1 MCTHCQLA
9 VPGGTQATCHAC
21 AIALRAEVRDGLRAI
36 DAHLGEW
43 ADFERWLAGEE

>member
-9 VPGGTQATCHAC
+9 VPGGAYATCHAC

-36 DAHLGEW
+36 GEHLGEW
-43 ADFERWLAGEE
+43 ADFERWLAGED